1 MLVKA
6 VDTNDLDKMGREMQ
20 RQILS
25 DITNTL
31 YTYTYNIIESH
42 SDSLNNEEQ
51 GKLFYLLELLNREI
65 NAILPFPE
73 YEDNIVAYA

>member
-42 SDSLNNEEQ
+42 SDSLDNDEQ

-73 YEDNIVAYA
+73 YEDNIVSYA

>member
-1 MLVKA
+1 MLIKA
-6 VDTNDLDKMGREMQ
+6 VDTNDLDQMGRELQ

-31 YTYTYNIIESH
+31 YTYTYNTIEAH
-42 SDSLNNEEQ
+42 SDSLDQFNQ
-51 GKLFYLLELLNREI
+51 DKLFYILELINREI

-73 YEDNIVAYA
+73 YQENIVHYA

>member
-65 NAILPFPE
+65 NTILPFPE